1 MQFRFLQL
9 LCLQCVWTLIKASIP
24 IPSACTMAFGDI
36 SYLGTCAEILNL
48 KAQTFLAA
56 EQLASQDIIFCSLLS
71 N

>member
-1 MQFRFLQL
+1 M
-9 LCLQCVWTLIKASIP
+9 WTLIKASML
-24 IPSACTMAFGDI
+24 IPSACAMAFGDI

-56 EQLASQDIIFCSLLS
+56 EQLAAQDIICCSLLS